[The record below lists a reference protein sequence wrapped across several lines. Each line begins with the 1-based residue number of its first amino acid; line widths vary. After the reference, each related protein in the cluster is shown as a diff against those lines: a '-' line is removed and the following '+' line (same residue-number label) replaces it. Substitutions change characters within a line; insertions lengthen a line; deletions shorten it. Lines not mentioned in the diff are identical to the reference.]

1 MFEPRQNLNNSANQS
16 RVKLAS
22 QAMPNGKVLM
32 SLEQVKKNYP
42 GIFLSGTDYDLPAET
57 KKSFDKYSDFK
68 EIGKGGVGII
78 YSCYDQYLG
87 RRVVMKRLP
96 HELAKNTSERRRFL
110 REARI
115 TAQLQHP
122 NTVPVYEV
130 GRDPD
135 GLLYFTM
142 KKIEGYNLFRII
154 SGIANEDEEMRS
166 SFPLKNLLSI
176 LHQTCLSLHY
186 AHTHG
191 VVHRDIKPENVM
203 IGLFGEVI
211 VMDWGVAFVSGQHDE
226 ETNVGDHVYQRLT
239 NTGQRPGTPL
249 YMSPEQVMNTGPVDE
264 RTDIFSMGVVL
275 YETLAQREPFR
286 GGNVE
291 HTFQNILHET
301 PKLPSEIAKYF
312 FISGELDRICM
323 KALAKDPKNRYQTI
337 LEMSERLRQNAE
349 QMADIG

>member
-1 MFEPRQNLNNSANQS
+1 
-16 RVKLAS
+16 
-22 QAMPNGKVLM
+22 M
-32 SLEQVKKNYP
+32 SLDQVQKKYP
-42 GIFLSGTDYDLPAET
+42 GIFLSGTDYDLPDQIRIN
-57 KKSFDKYSDFK
+57 FDKYSDFK
-68 EIGKGGVGII
+68 ELGKGGVGII

-96 HELAKNTSERRRFL
+96 RELAENSSERRRFL

-142 KKIEGYNLFRII
+142 KKIEGNNLFRII
-154 SGIANEDEEMRS
+154 SGIAHESDEIRQA
-166 SFPLKNLLSI
+166 FPLKTLLGI

-191 VVHRDIKPENVM
+191 VVHRDIKPENIMV
-203 IGLFGEVI
+203 GLFGEVI
-211 VMDWGVAFVSGQHDE
+211 VMDWGVAKVWGQRDDESGLGGHI
-226 ETNVGDHVYQRLT
+226 YQRLT
-239 NTGQRPGTPL
+239 SSGQRPGTPL
-249 YMSPEQVMNTGPVDE
+249 YMSPEQVRNTIPVDE

-286 GGNVE
+286 GQSIND
-291 HTFQNILHET
+291 TFDNILHEN
-301 PKLPSEIAKYF
+301 PRPPSEIASYF
-312 FISGELDRICM
+312 SISPELDQICM
-323 KALAKDPKNRYQTI
+323 KALEKDPKNRFESI
-337 LEMSERLRQNAE
+337 FEMSELLRQNAE
-349 QMADIG
+349 QMAE